1 MLLDKMKTG
10 VSKIVMVVL
19 ALLLILSFAIW
30 GVGDMVGNLSTPREV
45 ANVGGSAIG
54 TLEFREQYRRELS
67 RLRQRIGEIEPEQ
80 ARGLG
85 LADATLNGLIS
96 NRLLARQARDLGLLV
111 SDAQIIEQI
120 HAQPAFR
127 NALGQFD
134 RTVFANV
141 LANNGL
147 SEGEY
152 VASVR
157 QEAQQGFI
165 GGAIATGITA
175 PAPLADAVFAYRN
188 EKRSAE
194 VIRVARGTLD
204 TAAKPT
210 DAELAAFYEKNGDAF
225 MAPEFRTISLL
236 YLNPDELAK
245 EMTASPER
253 IKEEYES
260 RLSSLAVPER
270 RKVEQILL
278 TDEAEANKASA
289 LLNEGRAFAAVA
301 KDVAGKSQED
311 IALGL
316 VTESELLPDL
326 GKAVFALAKDGVTK
340 PVKSLLGWH
349 IVRVVDITPGHKPTL
364 EEARPQIVADLTREM
379 ALDDLVKRANKIE
392 DVLAGGGALEEA
404 ATEVGAKLRKVG
416 PMDAAKKERIGTP
429 YAGLPNDGVFVE
441 TVFGTEKGKTSRLT
455 DLNSGGF
462 FLVRIDDVI
471 ASARRPLDEV
481 RDSVVKSWQTEQ
493 LDVVAKKT
501 ADAVAEEAKAGKPF
515 LKIAEERK
523 LAVQTGKPVSRFAT
537 AGETVIPQA
546 LLADVFK
553 AAKDGVVLGQ
563 TVEGYAVA
571 RVTEIAAA
579 KPERE
584 SADYKRLVET
594 IAGAY
599 SNDLVQSYTRA
610 LRNEYTVTVNDAARD
625 AVYTQ

>member
-1 MLLDKMKTG
+1 MLLEKMKSG
-10 VSKIVMVVL
+10 VSKIVMIVL
-19 ALLLILSFAIW
+19 AGLLILSFAIW
-30 GVGDMVGNLSTPREV
+30 GVEDMIGNISTPREV
-45 ANVGGSAIG
+45 ATVGSSGIG
-54 TLEFREQYRRELS
+54 TVEFREQYRRELS

-85 LADATLNGLIS
+85 LADATLNGIIS
-96 NRLLARQARDLGLLV
+96 NRLLAQQARDLGLLV

-120 HAQPAFR
+120 QSQAAFR

-157 QEAQQGFI
+157 QEMQQGFL

-175 PAPLADAVFAYRN
+175 PEPLADAVFAYRN

-194 VIRVARGTLD
+194 VIRITRGTPD
-204 TAAKPT
+204 TAAMPT

-236 YLNPDELAK
+236 YLHPEDVAR

-260 RLSSLAVPER
+260 RLSSLVVPER
-270 RKVEQILL
+270 RTLEQILL
-278 TDEAEANKASA
+278 TDEATANKAYG

-301 KDVAGKSQED
+301 RDVAGKSQED
-311 IALGL
+311 ISLGL
-316 VTESELLPDL
+316 VTENELLPEL
-326 GKAVFALAKDGVTK
+326 AKEVFALPKDGVTK
-340 PVKSLLGWH
+340 PVRSLLGWH
-349 IVRVVDITPGHKPTL
+349 IVRVVDIQAGHKPSL
-364 EEARPQIVADLTREM
+364 DEARPQIAAELAREM

-392 DVLAGGGALEEA
+392 DVLAGGGSLEEA
-404 ATEVGAKLRKVG
+404 ATEVGAKIRKVG
-416 PMDAAKKERIGTP
+416 PMDAAKKERSGTP
-429 YAGLPNDGVFVE
+429 YAGLPNDGAFVE
-441 TVFGTEKGKTSRLT
+441 TVFATEKGKTSRLT
-455 DLNSGGF
+455 DLDSGGF
-462 FLVRIDDVI
+462 FLARIDDVLP
-471 ASARRPLDEV
+471 STRRPLDEV
-481 RDSVVKSWQTEQ
+481 RESVVKAWQIEQ

-501 ADAVAEEAKAGKPF
+501 AEAVAEEAKAGKPL

-523 LAVQTGKPVSRFAT
+523 LAVQTGKPASRFAT
-537 AGETVIPQA
+537 AGETVIPQP

-553 AAKDGVVLGQ
+553 AAKDGVVMGQ

-571 RVTEIAAA
+571 RVNEIVAA
-579 KPERE
+579 KPDRE

-594 IAGAY
+594 IADAF

-610 LRNEYTVTVNDAARD
+610 LRNEYTVTINDAARD